1 MTKIFH
7 VKIRWESS
15 AIPLVILS
23 VNFLSETFWFFIIS
37 FSLRSVLGQHF
48 TSSIGSCDFFF
59 LSAKNVIEFLWN
71 VVIVKEGKAISI
83 LINCLIL
90 MVCVV
95 HFQKRSY
102 NLKYFFLRVS
112 LSFTLEKN
120 HFYLTFFFFNI
131 WLMRVGMGGGLI
143 VDSFSMLY
151 F

>member
-1 MTKIFH
+1 MKEVFSKDPLFRLKRWQLTIGDQNISH

-15 AIPLVILS
+15 AIPLISCVKH
-23 VNFLSETFWFFIIS
+23 FGFFIIS
-37 FSLRSVLGQHF
+37 FSLRNVLGQHF
-48 TSSIGSCDFFF
+48 TSSIGSCDFF

-120 HFYLTFFFFNI
+120 
-131 WLMRVGMGGGLI
+131 
-143 VDSFSMLY
+143 DST
-151 F
+151 